1 MKPTFTKLGLKINNT
16 VKTIIIGDQEIEV
29 KQYLPVN
36 NKLEIIENVIS
47 QAMDNNNFANPV
59 KLNVFLRLEIIF
71 NYTNIS
77 FTDKQKEDLVKLYDI
92 LESNHIFTT
101 VIDALPEE
109 EYNTLVDNLFECA
122 DNLYQYRN
130 SVYGIMEVLG
140 KDYSNLDV
148 DINSI
153 QEKLGNLGDIDLL
166 RSVMAKLG

>member
-1 MKPTFTKLGLKINNT
+1 MSRMLTGKQSFSKKAFGRALFKITGNADINDGN
-16 VKTIIIGDQEIEV
+16 KEEIE
-29 KQYLPVN
+29 
-36 NKLEIIENVIS
+36 
-47 QAMDNNNFANPV
+47 
-59 KLNVFLRLEIIF
+59 
-71 NYTNIS
+71 
-77 FTDKQKEDLVKLYDI
+77 LYDI